1 MKLKRDTKFGEELT
15 FHFKIGKKN
24 LTKFD
29 VNTLKSQKFS
39 LYWDPFEQITFSL
52 SWRSTE
58 ELSFMKLKR
67 DTKFREELTSSFK
80 TDTKNVTN
88 FDLSTRLLNKLYIVW
103 AKKAQRSCLSWHWR
117 VMQNLKKNWLVAWKM
132 TGIWKLFTRALE
144 SVKNGTLMGSY
155 CPK

>member
-67 DTKFREELTSSFK
+67 DSKFGEKLTCCFK
-80 TDTKNVTN
+80 IDINNLTN
-88 FDLSTRLLNKLYIVW
+88 FDVNTLESLKNVHFNGFLLSKLYILW
-103 AKKAQRSCLSWHWR
+103 AEKVQRSLSF
-117 VMQNLKKNWLVAWKM
+117 MKLKRDTKF
-132 TGIWKLFTRALE
+132 G
-144 SVKNGTLMGSY
+144 
-155 CPK
+155 